1 MDKNVNKKPYQK
13 KMKSILLTLLLL
25 PPYTFGV
32 VSELA
37 FGKTEDESLLKE
49 DRLAFVSSLF
59 TGEEQ
64 YQNFNRVYKLFPT
77 TTLSPASNPI
87 FFQLGEP
94 IDLPANF
101 IFEGKMV
108 NVDEYLSRTDTAAL
122 LIIQNGEIKYEN
134 YWLTGG
140 RDVHWFSFSMAKS
153 FISALIGI
161 AIDQKYIKSIED
173 KITDYVPQLK
183 NSAYDNV
190 RIKDILQMSSGA
202 SWNEDYGDPNSD
214 INRSAR
220 IFAMGGSLDEF
231 TSSLQKELEPG
242 SFNRYNSTDTQ
253 ALGMLLREATGISIS
268 EYMQKMLWA
277 PMGAEKNGYWIID
290 SENMEMAYAGFMA
303 TARDYAKLGE
313 LYRLGGNVNNK
324 QIIPSDWV
332 VSSTKPD
339 APHLMPG
346 DNPLSDFP
354 IGYGYQWWIPDSSG
368 DFSAIGVYNQ
378 FVYVS
383 PENDTV
389 IVKLSANSSY
399 GTGADAGGKS
409 ELEGISFFKAILNH

>member
-1 MDKNVNKKPYQK
+1 
-13 KMKSILLTLLLL
+13 
-25 PPYTFGV
+25 
-32 VSELA
+32 
-37 FGKTEDESLLKE
+37 
-49 DRLAFVSSLF
+49 
-59 TGEEQ
+59 
-64 YQNFNRVYKLFPT
+64 
-77 TTLSPASNPI
+77 
-87 FFQLGEP
+87 
-94 IDLPANF
+94 
-101 IFEGKMV
+101 
-108 NVDEYLSRTDTAAL
+108 
-122 LIIQNGEIKYEN
+122 
-134 YWLTGG
+134 
-140 RDVHWFSFSMAKS
+140 MAKS

-161 AIDQKYIKSIED
+161 AIDQQYIKSIED

-290 SENMEMAYAGFMA
+290 SDNMEMAYAGFMA

-313 LYRLGGNVNNK
+313 LYRLGGNINNK

-332 VSSTKPD
+332 ASSTKPD

-383 PENDTV
+383 PENNTV

-399 GTGADAGGKS
+399 GTDADAGGKS
-409 ELEGISFFKAILNH
+409 ELEGISFFKAVLNQ